1 MWRNTVVSAPKRAR
15 IDAPGSAPGE
25 TTSHTRSDGSRH
37 AHYAALGR
45 VALAN
50 VRATLGWCVDT
61 LRFPRDRERRDG
73 VDNPHEQ

>member
-1 MWRNTVVSAPKRAR
+1 MRRDTVVSAPKRAR

-25 TTSHTRSDGSRH
+25 TTSHARGDGSRH
-37 AHYAALGR
+37 ARYAALGR

-50 VRATLGWCVDT
+50 MRATLGWCVDT
-61 LRFPRDRERRDG
+61 LRFPRDRHRHDA